1 MKKFTLYLL
10 IFALILFC
18 LWALNIFLKPVSKLK
33 VLINGGED
41 VQTLIE
47 ENISFR
53 DLNKNGKL
61 DIYEDSRQPVDAR
74 VEDLLSQMT
83 LEEKVGQ
90 MFHPPVL
97 IKPDAR
103 FRAFLDAM
111 SGGISMEEFIA
122 LKHISHFNFYGEA
135 APIEI
140 ARRLNQLQRVAEES
154 RLGVPVTFSTD
165 PLHEVPR
172 GGGIAAFSLDG
183 ISKWPSQLGFAATRD
198 SDLIFKFGQIASAEY
213 RAMGFRT
220 GLHPMSDLA
229 TEPRWARNFGTFGS
243 NADLSSE
250 MTVAYVKGFQGDQID
265 ENSVHTMVKHFP
277 GGGPQEG
284 GLDPHLKSGENQVYP
299 GNNFDYHL
307 KPFQAAIDNG
317 MKVIM
322 PYYGIPKGQ
331 TDEDVAMAFN
341 KYILTDLLRDQMNF
355 DGVVCTDWGVIEG
368 RHWGVD
374 DLSISERY
382 EKSINAG
389 VDQYGGENKPEYVV
403 DLVNEGKI
411 SEERIDQSV
420 RRILTNKFELGL
432 FENPFVDE
440 NLVSELVN
448 RADYIEEGLRAQRK
462 SVVLLS
468 NKDNT
473 LPLPKG
479 MNIFVDGMNKAEASN
494 FGNVVESPEN
504 ADYVLLFLNTVFN
517 GNQPSGIDRVLDNM
531 LSTMFPNMDLN
542 YSDEI
547 NEKIE
552 RYSRVSRL
560 IIISDLN
567 RPAILTTAYEKSF
580 GLVGT
585 FGVQDLVI
593 LETIFGDNN
602 PTGKLPF
609 EIPSS
614 MEAVE
619 NQNPDVADDTENP
632 IFKYGHG
639 LSYED

>member
-47 ENISFR
+47 ENIPFR

-61 DIYEDSRQPVDAR
+61 DIYEDSRQPVAAR

-111 SGGISMEEFIA
+111 SGGISMEEFIS

-135 APIEI
+135 SPIEI

-389 VDQYGGENKPEYVV
+389 VDQYGGENKPEYVI

-448 RADYIEEGLRAQRK
+448 RADYIEEGLDAQRK

-473 LPLPKG
+473 LPLPKDI
-479 MNIFVDGMNKAEASN
+479 NIFVDGMNKDEASN

-552 RYSRVSRL
+552 RYSRVSKL

-602 PTGKLPF
+602 PSGKLPF

-632 IFKYGHG
+632 LFVYGYG
-639 LSYED
+639 LSYPE

>member
-47 ENISFR
+47 ENIPFR

-111 SGGISMEEFIA
+111 SGGISMEEFIS

-135 APIEI
+135 SPIEI

-389 VDQYGGENKPEYVV
+389 VDQYGGENKPEYVI

-448 RADYIEEGLRAQRK
+448 RADYIEEGLDAQRK

-473 LPLPKG
+473 LPLPKDIS
-479 MNIFVDGMNKAEASN
+479 IFVDGMNKDEASN

-531 LSTMFPNMDLN
+531 LSTMFPDMDLN

-552 RYSRVSRL
+552 RYSRVSKL

-602 PTGKLPF
+602 PSGKLPF

-632 IFKYGHG
+632 LFVYGYG
-639 LSYED
+639 LSYPE

>member
-47 ENISFR
+47 ENIPFR

-111 SGGISMEEFIA
+111 SGGISMEEFIS

-135 APIEI
+135 SPIEI

-448 RADYIEEGLRAQRK
+448 RADYIEEGLDAQRK

-473 LPLPKG
+473 LPLPKDIS
-479 MNIFVDGMNKAEASN
+479 IFVDGMNKYEASN
-494 FGNVVESPEN
+494 FGNVVESP
-504 ADYVLLFLNTVFN
+504 
-517 GNQPSGIDRVLDNM
+517 
-531 LSTMFPNMDLN
+531 
-542 YSDEI
+542 
-547 NEKIE
+547 
-552 RYSRVSRL
+552 
-560 IIISDLN
+560 
-567 RPAILTTAYEKSF
+567 
-580 GLVGT
+580 
-585 FGVQDLVI
+585 
-593 LETIFGDNN
+593 
-602 PTGKLPF
+602 
-609 EIPSS
+609 
-614 MEAVE
+614 
-619 NQNPDVADDTENP
+619 
-632 IFKYGHG
+632 
-639 LSYED
+639 

>member
-47 ENISFR
+47 ENIPFR

-111 SGGISMEEFIA
+111 SGGISMEEFIS

-135 APIEI
+135 SPIEI

-317 MKVIM
+317 MKVVM

-389 VDQYGGENKPEYVV
+389 VDQYGGENKPEYVI

-448 RADYIEEGLRAQRK
+448 RADYIEEGLDAQRK

-473 LPLPKG
+473 LPLPKDIS
-479 MNIFVDGMNKAEASN
+479 IFVDGMNKDEASN

-531 LSTMFPNMDLN
+531 LSTMFPDMDLN

-552 RYSRVSRL
+552 RYSRVSKL

-602 PTGKLPF
+602 PSGKLPF

-632 IFKYGHG
+632 LFVYGYG
-639 LSYED
+639 LSYPE

>member
-47 ENISFR
+47 ENIPFR

-111 SGGISMEEFIA
+111 SGGISMEEFIS

-135 APIEI
+135 SPIEI

-250 MTVAYVKGFQGDQID
+250 MTVAYVKGFQGNQID

-389 VDQYGGENKPEYVV
+389 VDQYGGENKPEYVI

-448 RADYIEEGLRAQRK
+448 RADYIEEGLDAQRK

-473 LPLPKG
+473 LPLPKDIS
-479 MNIFVDGMNKAEASN
+479 IFVDGMNKDEASN

-552 RYSRVSRL
+552 RYSRVSKL

-619 NQNPDVADDTENP
+619 NQNPDVADDTENRL
-632 IFKYGHG
+632 FVYGYG
-639 LSYED
+639 LSYPE

>member
-1 MKKFTLYLL
+1 ML

-47 ENISFR
+47 ENIPFR

-111 SGGISMEEFIA
+111 SGGISMEEFIS

-135 APIEI
+135 SPIEI

-243 NADLSSE
+243 NADLSSQ
-250 MTVAYVKGFQGDQID
+250 MTVAYVKR
-265 ENSVHTMVKHFP
+265 
-277 GGGPQEG
+277 
-284 GLDPHLKSGENQVYP
+284 L
-299 GNNFDYHL
+299 
-307 KPFQAAIDNG
+307 
-317 MKVIM
+317 
-322 PYYGIPKGQ
+322 
-331 TDEDVAMAFN
+331 
-341 KYILTDLLRDQMNF
+341 
-355 DGVVCTDWGVIEG
+355 
-368 RHWGVD
+368 
-374 DLSISERY
+374 
-382 EKSINAG
+382 AG
-389 VDQYGGENKPEYVV
+389 
-403 DLVNEGKI
+403 
-411 SEERIDQSV
+411 
-420 RRILTNKFELGL
+420 
-432 FENPFVDE
+432 
-440 NLVSELVN
+440 
-448 RADYIEEGLRAQRK
+448 
-462 SVVLLS
+462 
-468 NKDNT
+468 
-473 LPLPKG
+473 
-479 MNIFVDGMNKAEASN
+479 ASN
-494 FGNVVESPEN
+494 
-504 ADYVLLFLNTVFN
+504 
-517 GNQPSGIDRVLDNM
+517 
-531 LSTMFPNMDLN
+531 
-542 YSDEI
+542 
-547 NEKIE
+547 
-552 RYSRVSRL
+552 
-560 IIISDLN
+560 
-567 RPAILTTAYEKSF
+567 
-580 GLVGT
+580 
-585 FGVQDLVI
+585 
-593 LETIFGDNN
+593 
-602 PTGKLPF
+602 
-609 EIPSS
+609 
-614 MEAVE
+614 
-619 NQNPDVADDTENP
+619 
-632 IFKYGHG
+632 
-639 LSYED
+639 

>member
-47 ENISFR
+47 ENIPFR

-61 DIYEDSRQPVDAR
+61 DIYEDSRQPVAAR

-111 SGGISMEEFIA
+111 SGGISMEEFIS

-317 MKVIM
+317 MKVVM

-374 DLSISERY
+374 DLTISERY

-448 RADYIEEGLRAQRK
+448 RADYIEEGLDAQRK

-473 LPLPKG
+473 LPLPKDI
-479 MNIFVDGMNKAEASN
+479 NIFVDGMNKDEASN

-552 RYSRVSRL
+552 RYSRVSKL

-619 NQNPDVADDTENP
+619 NQYPDVADDTENP
-632 IFKYGHG
+632 IFKFGHG

>member
-47 ENISFR
+47 ENIPFR

-111 SGGISMEEFIA
+111 SGGISMEEFIS

-135 APIEI
+135 SPIEI

-389 VDQYGGENKPEYVV
+389 VDQYGGENKPEYVI

-448 RADYIEEGLRAQRK
+448 RADYIEEGLDAQRK

-473 LPLPKG
+473 LPLPKDIS
-479 MNIFVDGMNKAEASN
+479 IFVDGMNKDEASN

-552 RYSRVSRL
+552 RYSRVSKL

-602 PTGKLPF
+602 PSGKLPF

-632 IFKYGHG
+632 LFVYGYG
-639 LSYED
+639 LSYPE

>member
-47 ENISFR
+47 ENIPFR

-61 DIYEDSRQPVDAR
+61 DIYEDSRQPVAAR

-111 SGGISMEEFIA
+111 SGGISMEEFIS

-317 MKVIM
+317 MKVVM

-374 DLSISERY
+374 DLTISERY

-389 VDQYGGENKPEYVV
+389 VDQYGGENKPEYVI

-448 RADYIEEGLRAQRK
+448 RADYIEEGLDAQRK

-473 LPLPKG
+473 LPLPKDI
-479 MNIFVDGMNKAEASN
+479 NIFVDGMNKDEASN

-552 RYSRVSRL
+552 RYSRVSKL

-602 PTGKLPF
+602 PSGKLPF

-632 IFKYGHG
+632 LFVYGYG
-639 LSYED
+639 LSYPE

>member
-47 ENISFR
+47 ENIPFR

-111 SGGISMEEFIA
+111 SGGISMEEFIS

-135 APIEI
+135 SPIEI

-440 NLVSELVN
+440 SLVSELVN
-448 RADYIEEGLRAQRK
+448 RADYIEEGLDAQRK

-473 LPLPKG
+473 LPLPKDI
-479 MNIFVDGMNKAEASN
+479 NIFVDGMNKDEASN

-552 RYSRVSRL
+552 RYSRVSKL

-567 RPAILTTAYEKSF
+567 RPAILTTAYEKSL

-602 PTGKLPF
+602 PSGKLPF

-632 IFKYGHG
+632 LFVYGYG
-639 LSYED
+639 LSYPE